1 MEKLLKAK
9 EIKYFWMI
17 PKKVG
22 ITKVKWI
29 MITNLKT
36 TEADFKT
43 LKEMMKMII
52 INRIQNKKTNNR

>member
-1 MEKLLKAK
+1 
-9 EIKYFWMI
+9 MI